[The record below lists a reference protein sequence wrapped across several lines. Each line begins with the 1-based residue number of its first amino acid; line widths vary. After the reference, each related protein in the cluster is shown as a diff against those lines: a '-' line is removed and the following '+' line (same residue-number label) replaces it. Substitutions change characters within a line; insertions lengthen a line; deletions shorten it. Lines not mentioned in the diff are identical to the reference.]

1 MAIFTKRKSRQS
13 PKEKKGMYD
22 LESMYRALEKCDQN
36 IKVFEEA
43 ITQEKKSKLEYREII
58 KHLEAKR
65 LMKEEIQPKVIP
77 S

>member
-36 IKVFEEA
+36 IKVFEE
-43 ITQEKKSKLEYREII
+43 KKSKLEYREII